1 MKMGIGIGW
10 PNASAGIS
18 YVSKLIKAFKAR
30 VLSYPNSIFEAE
42 PCLDATLV
50 GLNAIGLLKEASLV
64 ITPNAYNEGILYDV
78 VPNTTLGDMDVVR
91 ATTATRVNSAGL
103 IEVVPRN
110 LLTYS
115 NDFSNGV
122 WIQQAGTSVVSTNN
136 LSPSGLLD
144 AAKVISNGSNGI
156 YQAPIAV
163 SSSLNNT
170 KSIYLKGVVGGETV
184 LLRDPWQSINTISC
198 TLTTEWQRFSLT
210 EIQSG
215 GEAGLWVKNI
225 PSTGIYI
232 YGAQLESFAT
242 ATEYFPTTT
251 RLNIPRIDYSNGS
264 CPSLLVEPQRTN
276 LVTYSEQFDDISWSK
291 FNSTIN
297 ANSIISPDGTQNADT
312 LNGITGASSGVYQ
325 IFTPTS
331 GFYTLSVFAKK
342 GTKNWISFVDV
353 LGLDFRAWFNLD
365 NGTLGTIV
373 NGTAKIE
380 DFGNGWYRCTYTSST
395 ALTGLICQI
404 CIAESNNTV
413 TLTSNGNIYMYGA
426 QTEIGSYATSYIP
439 TVASAVTRNADV
451 ISKTGISSLIGQ
463 TEGTMF
469 WDGYFNAD
477 GIQVICTIHDFADN
491 KRIEFWADNNT
502 IYAFVGADSNINVG
516 ETTISN
522 GRHKFAIAY
531 KSGDLAFYVDG
542 NLIGTSSSTFTI
554 TLTSFRLDYWGGGNL
569 KKQQVNSAQLYKTAL
584 TNTEMAQLT
593 TL

>member
-115 NDFSNGV
+115 NDFTNVV
-122 WIQQAGTSVVSTNN
+122 WVQQAGTSVVSTNN

-242 ATEYFPTTT
+242 ATEYFQTTT
-251 RLNIPRIDYSNGS
+251 RLNIPRIDYTNGS

-276 LVTYSEQFDDISWSK
+276 LLTYSEQFDDSNWVK
-291 FNSTIN
+291 AGGTIT
-297 ANSIISPDGTQNADT
+297 ANVAISPDGTQNADLFNNANIYQQRT
-312 LNGITGASSGVYQ
+312 QANNTTYCFSVYVKKNTATDVTIGYIDNVTGFVGGDIRYTYSTNSLTIFQSPNGSVSGQ
-325 IFTPTS
+325 
-331 GFYTLSVFAKK
+331 A
-342 GTKNWISFVDV
+342 VDV
-353 LGLDFRAWFNLD
+353 
-365 NGTLGTIV
+365 
-373 NGTAKIE
+373 
-380 DFGNGWYRCTYTSST
+380 GNGWIRIILKYTT
-395 ALTGLICQI
+395 
-404 CIAESNNTV
+404 IAIV
-413 TLTSNGNIYMYGA
+413 TFNYQYIASNGSYVYGTQLEA
-426 QTEIGSYATSYIP
+426 GAYPTSYIP
-439 TVASAVTRNADV
+439 TVASTVTRNADV

-463 TEGTMF
+463 TEGVLF
-469 WDGYFNAD
+469 LDLKDAYNGYI
-477 GIQVICTIHDFADN
+477 GLSDN
-491 KRIEFWADNNT
+491 SDANSVLLAFSKQYSALNFY
-502 IYAFVGADSNINVG
+502 IYANSADIIGTGFVALPS
-516 ETTISN
+516 SPM
-522 GRHKFAIAY
+522 KLAFKY
-531 KSGDLAFYVDG
+531 KSGEIKLFVNGVLAYSNTSAFTFSSNLSFFG
-542 NLIGTSSSTFTI
+542 NGL
-554 TLTSFRLDYWGGGNL
+554 YWGGGTFEGL
-569 KKQQVNSAQLYKTAL
+569 INSEQLYKTAL
-584 TNTEMAQLT
+584 TDTECINLT